1 MTRSATFL
9 LPVLVLLLLVS
20 AGCGGSSAMMGS
32 NRQMQSLIVTPSS
45 ADAQKFP
52 NNQVQFMA
60 NATFNMAPMSMMSPA
75 VHWSIGNPFATP
87 MPIGMSGMATISAA
101 PTINANGVA
110 QCNGFVGIVTVEAT
124 APADP
129 SMGISQMNAMTRNVS
144 GMAQLICP

>member
-9 LPVLVLLLLVS
+9 LLALVLLLVVS
-20 AGCGGSSAMMGS
+20 AGCGGSSMTMGGT
-32 NRQMQSLIVTPSS
+32 RQMQTLMVSPSS
-45 ADAQKFP
+45 ADAQKFA

-60 NATFNMAPMSMMSPA
+60 TATFNMAPMSIMSPA

-87 MPIGMSGMATISAA
+87 MPMGMSTMANMAA
-101 PTINANGVA
+101 SIDGNAVA
-110 QCNGFVGIVTVEAT
+110 RCNGFVGIVTIEAT